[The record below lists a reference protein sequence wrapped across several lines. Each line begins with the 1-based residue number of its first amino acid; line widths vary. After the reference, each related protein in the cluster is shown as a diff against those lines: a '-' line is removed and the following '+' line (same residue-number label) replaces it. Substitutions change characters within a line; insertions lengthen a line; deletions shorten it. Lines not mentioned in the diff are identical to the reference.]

1 MISSEERVLELVQ
14 DIGPAKAFEQFIAE
28 NDRLFQSSVLNNGR
42 EIAAERTVIYTTLVA
57 TWAERERE
65 AFGYE
70 KPFAVVAL
78 GGTGRREMTP
88 CSDNDFA
95 FLFEDALEDNEFL
108 KYLQGQI
115 LHRGEFAAEY
125 GFVCEAMP
133 FSLADV
139 PSLDGK
145 QLNSFIDMRAVY
157 DPNDFVLTFRKR
169 IISLYDPFDHFL
181 HLLEFWKST
190 WEPAIHKTEQLDRFD
205 IKNEGLRV
213 YLAGVWT
220 LAGESFLTSREIYES
235 EACSEKDRNAY
246 EFLLRIRGF
255 IHLRH
260 PDVTQNAAPGN
271 HAEDVMSF
279 EDFTSFGEMLGEEA
293 SELERVDFA
302 NGVRAR
308 LLSARRR
315 VGRFARGIIQ
325 SALKSGRPVKKESP
339 IVLGLG
345 GLSFRPPAEWD
356 PTNEERS
363 AAALS
368 LLLASQRYELDI
380 DPAELNS
387 TFFNIGEWLQ
397 PTPELAEL
405 YYEERGSLA
414 KSFAFLATTDG
425 AEERLFPGYA
435 RFESSLDGRVLD
447 EQRSLRG
454 ALERQKVAMLEECV
468 REGQDRLAQAISEDR
483 VRDVAKNL
491 SVEVEAALLG
501 SENLAAVK
509 LALKTKRLPVTS
521 DDVVARE
528 DTTRPLHE
536 RLASGMS
543 GIPIEDYYETY
554 RTQCRF
560 SEETIE
566 LTKFLVKNRRAFRDF
581 VRVGYNSKEQV
592 QKFVGLCQ
600 SEEWLRA
607 FYIFSWADQASWS
620 PAEVS
625 DVHLPDGFNG
635 RELYVKAMAAYHP
648 PAAVEEHLVS
658 AGFTPDHLD
667 VLEDFGGVFTGSY
680 RELSNRFCYHLI
692 ELSDNPN
699 KGPLVRTIWDG
710 PSTILGVAARDTRG
724 IAASITGA
732 LAAKG
737 IPLLQAHLF
746 SARRYGLILDFF
758 HLDLSDRSVGAAL
771 AKEIES
777 AMREDRLVQEVE
789 ENLLPKL
796 QGTATLE
803 RWDDRGR
810 FHLQVESVAT
820 STGLIHSLTYQ
831 IYKHLEANIFGLTAY
846 TAQGT
851 AYISVYHDLPEHLS
865 LEEAQ
870 RIVASKLA

>member
-1 MISSEERVLELVQ
+1 MISSEERVLELAQ
-14 DIGPAKAFEQFIAE
+14 DIGPAKAFEQLIAE

-70 KPFAVVAL
+70 KRFAVVAL
-78 GGTGRREMTP
+78 GGTGRGEMTP

-108 KYLQGQI
+108 KHLQGQI

-190 WEPAIHKTEQLDRFD
+190 WEPAIHKTEQLNRFD

-235 EACSEKDRNAY
+235 AACSEKDRNAY

-260 PDVTQNAAPGN
+260 PDVPQNAAPGN

-279 EDFTSFGEMLGEEA
+279 EDFTSFGEMLGKEV
-293 SELERVDFA
+293 SELERVEFA

-315 VGRFARGIIQ
+315 VGRFARGVIQ

-345 GLSFRPPAEWD
+345 GLSFRPPTDWA

-368 LLLASQRYELDI
+368 LLLASQRYELEI

-435 RFESSLDGRVLD
+435 SFESSLDGRVLD
-447 EQRSLRG
+447 EKRSLRG
-454 ALERQKVAMLEECV
+454 ALERQKVAMLEGCV

-554 RTQCRF
+554 RTQSRF

-607 FYIFSWADQASWS
+607 FYIFTWADQASWS

-625 DVHLPDGFNG
+625 DVHLPEGFNG

-692 ELSDNPN
+692 ELSESPN

-831 IYKHLEANIFGLTAY
+831 IYKYLEANIFGLTAY

>member
-1 MISSEERVLELVQ
+1 MTSSEQRVLELAQ
-14 DIGPAKAFEQFIAE
+14 DIGPAEAFAHLIVE
-28 NDRLFQSSVLNNGR
+28 NDRRFQSPILDNGR
-42 EIAAERTVIYTTLVA
+42 EIAAERAAIYTALVA
-57 TWAERERE
+57 AWAERERE
-65 AFGYE
+65 AFGYK

-78 GGTGRREMTP
+78 GGTGRGEMTP

-108 KYLQGQI
+108 KHLQEQI
-115 LHRGEFAAEY
+115 LHRGEFTAEY

-139 PSLDGK
+139 PGLDGK

-157 DPNDFVLTFRKR
+157 DPDGFAQTFRDR

-213 YLAGVWT
+213 FLAGVWT
-220 LAGESFLTSREIYES
+220 LAGESFQTSWEIYES

-246 EFLLRIRGF
+246 EFLLRLRGF

-260 PDVTQNAAPGN
+260 PNAQQNAGPGN
-271 HAEDVMSF
+271 HVEDVMSF

-293 SELERVDFA
+293 SELEKVDFA
-302 NGVRAR
+302 NGVRAG
-308 LLSARRR
+308 LLSARRC

-325 SALKSGRPVKKESP
+325 AALKAGRPVRKDSA
-339 IVLGLG
+339 IMLGLG
-345 GLSFRPPAEWD
+345 GLSFRAPQDWSPSNKEQ
-356 PTNEERS
+356 S
-363 AAALS
+363 GAALS
-368 LLLASQRYELDI
+368 LVLAAQRYELEI

-387 TFFNIGEWLQ
+387 TFYNIGEWLQ
-397 PTPELAEL
+397 PTPELAEI
-405 YYEERGSLA
+405 YYDERGSLA

-435 RFESSLDGRVLD
+435 RFESSLDRRVLD

-454 ALERQKVAMLEECV
+454 ALERQKVAMLERYV
-468 REGQDRLAQAISEDR
+468 REGQRRLDQAISEDR

-501 SENLAAVK
+501 SDHLAAVK
-509 LALKTKRLPVTS
+509 LALKTKRLPVIEG
-521 DDVVARE
+521 DLEARE
-528 DTTRPLHE
+528 DTSRPIHE
-536 RLASGMS
+536 RLSSGMS
-543 GIPIEDYYETY
+543 GIPIEDYYEPY

-560 SEETIE
+560 SDETIE
-566 LTKFLVKNRRAFRDF
+566 LTKFLIKNRRAFREF

-592 QKFVGLCQ
+592 QRFVELCQ

-607 FYIFSWADQASWS
+607 FYIFTWADQAEWR
-620 PAEVS
+620 PAELS
-625 DVHLPDGFNG
+625 DVHLPEGFNG
-635 RELYVKAMAAYHP
+635 RELYVKAMATYHP
-648 PAAVEEHLVS
+648 TAAVKDHLVR

-692 ELSDNPN
+692 ELSENPG

-710 PSTILGVAARDTRG
+710 PSTILGVAAKDTRG
-724 IAASITGA
+724 LAAAITGT

-737 IPLLQAHLF
+737 IPLFQAHLF

-771 AKEIES
+771 AKEIET
-777 AMREDRLVQEVE
+777 AMREDRLIQEVE
-789 ENLLPKL
+789 ESSLPKL
-796 QGTATLE
+796 QGTATLA
-803 RWDDRGR
+803 RWDNRGR
-810 FHLQVESVAT
+810 FHLQIESVAT

-831 IYKHLEANIFGLTAY
+831 IYKYLEANIFGLTAY

-870 RIVASKLA
+870 RILASKLA

>member
-1 MISSEERVLELVQ
+1 MTPREQRVLELAE
-14 DIGPAKAFEQFIAE
+14 DIGPAEAFARLIAE
-28 NDRLFQSSVLNNGR
+28 NDRRFQSPILDNGR
-42 EIAAERTVIYTTLVA
+42 EIAAERTAIYTALVA
-57 TWAERERE
+57 AWAERERD
-65 AFGYE
+65 AFGYK

-78 GGTGRREMTP
+78 GGTGRGEMTP

-108 KYLQGQI
+108 MHLQEQI
-115 LHRGEFAAEY
+115 LHRGKFKEDH

-139 PSLDGK
+139 PALDGK
-145 QLNSFIDMRAVY
+145 QLNSFIDMRAVF
-157 DPNDFVLTFRKR
+157 DPNDFAQTFRKR

-213 YLAGVWT
+213 FLAGVWT
-220 LAGESFLTSREIYES
+220 LAGESFKTSREVYES
-235 EACSEKDRNAY
+235 GFCSTKDRQAY

-260 PDVTQNAAPGN
+260 PGAPQNAAPGN

-293 SELERVDFA
+293 GELERVDFA

-315 VGRFARGIIQ
+315 VGRFARGVIQ
-325 SALKSGRPVKKESP
+325 EALKSGRPVRKDSP
-339 IVLGLG
+339 IMLGLG
-345 GLSFRPPAEWD
+345 GLSVQTPADWN
-356 PTNEERS
+356 PTDKERS
-363 AAALS
+363 SAALR
-368 LLLASQRYELDI
+368 LLLASQRYELEI
-380 DPAELNS
+380 DPGELNS
-387 TFFNIGEWLQ
+387 TFYNIGEWLQ

-435 RFESSLDGRVLD
+435 RFESSLDGRVLE
-447 EQRSLRG
+447 EQQALRG
-454 ALERQKVAMLEECV
+454 ALERQKVAKLEEYV
-468 REGQDRLAQAISEDR
+468 REGQKRLAQAISEDR

-501 SENLAAVK
+501 SDHLAAVK
-509 LALKTKRLPVTS
+509 LALKTKRLPLMEG
-521 DDVVARE
+521 DLEARK

-543 GIPIEDYYETY
+543 GIPFEDYYEIF

-566 LTKFLVKNRRAFRDF
+566 LTNFLVKNRRAFREF

-592 QKFVGLCQ
+592 QKFVDLCQ

-607 FYIFSWADQASWS
+607 FYIFTWADQAEWS

-625 DVHLPDGFNG
+625 DVHLPEGFNG
-635 RELYVKAMAAYHP
+635 RELYVKAMATYQP
-648 PAAVEEHLVS
+648 RAAVEEHLVR

-667 VLEDFGGVFTGSY
+667 VLEDFGGVFTGAY

-692 ELSDNPN
+692 ELSENPN

-710 PSTILGVAARDTRG
+710 PSTILGVAAKDTRG
-724 IAASITGA
+724 LAAAITGA

-737 IPLLQAHLF
+737 IPLFQAHLF
-746 SARRYGLILDFF
+746 SARRYGLVLDFF
-758 HLDLSDRSVGAAL
+758 HLDLSDRSTGAAV
-771 AKEIES
+771 AKEIEM
-777 AMREDRLVQEVE
+777 AMREDRLVQEVDE
-789 ENLLPKL
+789 SSLTKL
-796 QGTATLE
+796 HGTATLV

-810 FHLQVESVAT
+810 YHLQIESAAT

-831 IYKHLEANIFGLTAY
+831 IYKYLEANIFGLTAY

-851 AYISVYHDLPEHLS
+851 AYISVYHDLPEHVS

-870 RIVASKLA
+870 EIVASKLS